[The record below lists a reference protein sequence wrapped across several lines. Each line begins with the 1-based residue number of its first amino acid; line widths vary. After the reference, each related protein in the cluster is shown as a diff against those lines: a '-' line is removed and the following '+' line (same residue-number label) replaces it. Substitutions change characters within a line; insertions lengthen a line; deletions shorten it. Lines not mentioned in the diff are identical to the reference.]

1 MAALDIAIKIIR
13 KFEGCVL
20 HAYPDPATGG
30 EPITIGWGNTRHL
43 DGRKV
48 KMGDVL
54 TQQQADD
61 LLASYVAEFL
71 KAVDYSVKVPVTDNQ
86 LAALTSFAYNC
97 GIGALQKSTLLK
109 KVNLNPNDPTIRDE
123 FMKWNKAGGKVF
135 NGLTKRRKEEAD
147 LYFTK

>member
-1 MAALDIAIKIIR
+1 
-13 KFEGCVL
+13 
-20 HAYPDPATGG
+20 
-30 EPITIGWGNTRHL
+30 
-43 DGRKV
+43 
-48 KMGDVL
+48 MGDVL

-71 KAVDYSVKVPVTDNQ
+71 KAVDYSVKVPVSDNQ

-109 KVNLNPNDPTIRDE
+109 KVNINPNDPTIRDE
-123 FMKWNKAGGKVF
+123 FMKWNKANKKIF
-135 NGLTKRRKEEAD
+135 AGLTRRRKDEAD